1 MNGFKFTS
9 GHRKSFIYNVIE
21 MRIPRILFVV
31 SCVLFSN
38 ISSAQTI
45 PLDTAV
51 RTGVLPNGFTYYIRH
66 NGEPKNRV
74 FLYLVNNVGSVL
86 EDSNQQGLAHFM
98 EHMNFNGTTHF
109 PKNELVSYLQKSGVR
124 FGADL
129 NAYTSFDE
137 TIFQLPIPADDSS
150 ILQNGFQIMRDW
162 AQDATLDSVEIDK
175 ERGVVLEEERLGRG
189 ASERM
194 ERIYFPVL
202 LNQSRYAERLP
213 IGKVDILNNFPASA
227 IRSFHA
233 DWYRPDLQA
242 LVVVGDIDPLKTEAL
257 VKKLF
262 SDLKTPANEKPR
274 TKYTVPLTG
283 QNHFLQVTDKEMPQ
297 TVLQVLIKHKEEKL
311 ITEENY
317 LHSMQRD
324 LFNQMIAER
333 YAELAQMPA
342 LPYLEA
348 GADISGLLGGLD
360 AFTMEVA
367 IKQGKFKE
375 GFQTAWEL
383 VEKVKRFGFTQTEF
397 DRAKQNIL
405 SNLETAFKEKNKT
418 GSESFV
424 GEYQRL
430 FLNQEA
436 SPGITWEY
444 NFVKDHISQI
454 TLEEINNLVKEYI
467 RDQNRDILILA
478 PEKDKNTLPDSAT
491 VSNWINNISQEKLTA
506 FADKVSTQ
514 PLLSVKPVPG
524 RIIDKKPIASIGAT
538 ILTLSNGVHV
548 ILKPTDFKNDE
559 IRFAAFSPGGTSLYS
574 DANYVNAAN
583 AGVIAGFGIETFN
596 PVQLD
601 KMLAGKIFEVTPYI
615 GERTEG
621 IRGYSTPKDF
631 ETALQFLY
639 LRFTSPRKDPDL
651 FNNIV
656 TSTKEQLA
664 NRYSDPKNVFTDTV
678 NRILGN
684 YNYRRQPF
692 SEERLKQL
700 NLDKLYGIYKERFA
714 DASGFTFVFVGNFN
728 IDSIRP
734 LLEKYVGS
742 LPSLHKK
749 ETARDLG
756 IHVPSGRIT
765 REVFKGSENQATVK
779 MVFSGDY
786 MYSAENNMVLQA
798 IKEVLEIK
806 ITQHL
811 REDESEV
818 YSPSIQVA
826 YSKYPHA
833 RYAFTISFGCAPVN
847 VDHLMKGVVK
857 EMDTL
862 KKSGPTPEDL
872 DKFKAEYKR
881 VHELQMT
888 ENQSWLDYILGQ
900 DENREDFTQILN
912 YNQRINNITPV
923 MVQKAAQTYLSG
935 VNMLRFVLLPEKD
948 TK

>member
-1 MNGFKFTS
+1 
-9 GHRKSFIYNVIE
+9 
-21 MRIPRILFVV
+21 MRNRRILYTVICF
-31 SCVLFSN
+31 FN
-38 ISSAQTI
+38 INASLAQTI

-66 NGEPKNRV
+66 NEEPKNRV

-86 EDSNQQGLAHFM
+86 EDSSQQGLAHFM
-98 EHMNFNGTTHF
+98 EHMNFNGTIHY
-109 PKNELVSYLQKSGVR
+109 PKNELVNYLQKSGVR

-137 TIFQLPIPADDSS
+137 TVFQLPIPADDPS
-150 ILQNGFQIMRDW
+150 ILQNGFQIMREW
-162 AQDATLDSVEIDK
+162 AQNATLDSIEINK

-194 ERIYFPVL
+194 ERVYFPVL

-213 IGKVDILNNFPASA
+213 IGKVDILNNFPPSA
-227 IRSFHA
+227 IRRFHA

-242 LVVVGDIDPLKTEAL
+242 LVVVGDIDPVKTEAL
-257 VKKLF
+257 VKQLF
-262 SDLKTPANEKPR
+262 SDLKTPANEKTR

-283 QNHFLQVTDKEMPQ
+283 ENHFLQVTDKEMPQ
-297 TVLQVLIKHKEEKL
+297 TVMQILIKHKEEKL

-317 LHSMQRD
+317 LHSMRRD

-333 YAELAQMPA
+333 FAALAQMPG

-360 AFTMEVA
+360 AFTIEIA

-383 VEKVKRFGFTQTEF
+383 VEKVKRFGFTQTEME
-397 DRAKQNIL
+397 RAQQNIL
-405 SNLETAFKEKNKT
+405 SSLETAFKEKNKT

-436 SPGITWEY
+436 SPGIAWEY
-444 NFVKDHISQI
+444 DFVKNHIGQI

-506 FADKVSTQ
+506 FADEVSKQ
-514 PLLSVKPVPG
+514 PLLSVMPVPG
-524 RIIDKKPIASIGAT
+524 KVVGNKPITSIGASM
-538 ILTLSNGVHV
+538 LTLSNGVRV
-548 ILKPTDFKNDE
+548 ILKSTDFKNDE

-583 AGVIAGFGIETFN
+583 AGIIAGFGIETFN

-601 KMLAGKIFEVTPYI
+601 KMLAGRIFEVTPYI
-615 GERTEG
+615 GERSEG
-621 IRGYSTPKDF
+621 LQGYSTPKDF
-631 ETALQFLY
+631 ETALQLLY
-639 LRFTSPRKDPDL
+639 LRFTGPRKDPDL
-651 FNNIV
+651 FNNIIN
-656 TSTKEQLA
+656 STKEQLA
-664 NRYSDPKNVFTDTV
+664 NRYSDPKNVFNDTV
-678 NRILGN
+678 SRILGN

-700 NLDKLYGIYKERFA
+700 NLDKLYKIYSERFS

-728 IDSIRP
+728 TDSIRP
-734 LLEKYVGS
+734 LLEKYLGS

-749 ETARDLG
+749 ESARDLG
-756 IHVPSGRIT
+756 IHIPAGQIT
-765 REVFKGSENQATVK
+765 KKVFKGSENKATVK

-786 MYSAENNMVLQA
+786 IFSAENNIALQA

-818 YSPSIQVA
+818 YSPSVQVS
-826 YSKYPHA
+826 YNKYPRS
-833 RYAFTISFGCAPVN
+833 RYAFTIAFGCAPVN
-847 VDHLMKGVVK
+847 AEHLMKGVVK

-862 KKSGPTPEDL
+862 KKNGPTQEDL

-881 VHELQMT
+881 VHELQIT
-888 ENQSWLDYILGQ
+888 ENQSWLDYLINQ
-900 DENREDFTQILN
+900 YENQEDPAQTLS
-912 YNQRINNITPV
+912 YNQRLSSLTPAI
-923 MVQKAAQTYLSG
+923 VQKAAQTYLSG
-935 VNMLRFVLLPEKD
+935 ANALRFVLLPQQV

>member
-1 MNGFKFTS
+1 
-9 GHRKSFIYNVIE
+9 
-21 MRIPRILFVV
+21 MRIHRILYVV
-31 SCVLFSN
+31 SCIIYVN
-38 ISSAQTI
+38 TSSAQII
-45 PLDTAV
+45 PLDTTV
-51 RTGVLPNGFTYYIRH
+51 HTGVLPNGFTYYIRH
-66 NGEPKNRV
+66 NEEPKNRV
-74 FLYLVNNVGSVL
+74 YLYLINKVGSVL

-109 PKNELVSYLQKSGVR
+109 PKNELINYLQKSGVR

-129 NAYTSFDE
+129 NAYTDFDE
-137 TIFQLPIPADDSS
+137 TVFQLPLPADDPG

-162 AQDATLDSVEIDK
+162 AQDATLDSIEIDK

-194 ERIYFPVL
+194 ERVYFPVL

-213 IGKVDILNNFPASA
+213 IGKVDILTSFPPAA
-227 IRSFHA
+227 IRKFHS

-242 LVVVGDIDPLKTEAL
+242 LIVVGDIDPVKIEAL
-257 VKKLF
+257 VKQLF
-262 SDLKTPANEKPR
+262 SDLKTPAAEKTR

-283 QNHFLQVTDKEMPQ
+283 QNHFLLVTDKEMPQ
-297 TVLQVLIKHKEEKL
+297 TVLQVMIKHKEQKL
-311 ITEENY
+311 ITEDNY
-317 LHSMQRD
+317 IHSMRRD

-333 YAELAQMPA
+333 FAELSQMPN

-348 GADISGLLGGLD
+348 GADINGFLGGLD
-360 AFTMEVA
+360 AFSLEIA
-367 IKQGKFKE
+367 LKQGKFKE

-383 VEKVKRFGFTQTEF
+383 VEKVKRFGFTQTELE
-397 DRAKQNIL
+397 RAQRNIM
-405 SNLETAFKEKNKT
+405 SSLETAFKEKNKT
-418 GSESFV
+418 GSESLV

-436 SPGITWEY
+436 SPGIAWEY
-444 NFVKDHISQI
+444 DFVKNHINQI

-467 RDQNRDILILA
+467 REQDRDILILA
-478 PEKDKNTLPDSAT
+478 PEKDKSTLPDSAT
-491 VSNWINNISQEKLTA
+491 VTSWMNEASQKKLTA
-506 FADKVSTQ
+506 VADEVNNQ
-514 PLLSVKPVPG
+514 PLLAMMPVPG
-524 RIIDKKPIASIGAT
+524 KVIENKPVAAIGT
-538 ILTLSNGVHV
+538 SLLTLSNGIRV

-559 IRFAAFSPGGTSLYS
+559 IRFGAFSPGGTSVYA
-574 DANYVNAAN
+574 DASYVNASN
-583 AGVIAGFGIETFN
+583 AGLIAGFGVGNFN

-601 KMLAGKIFEVTPYI
+601 KMFAGKIFEVSPYI

-621 IRGYSTPKDF
+621 IHGYSTPKDF

-639 LRFTSPRKDPDL
+639 LRFTKPRKDPDL
-651 FNNIV
+651 YNNIIN
-656 TSTKEQLA
+656 STREQLA
-664 NRYSDPKNVFTDTV
+664 NRYSDPNEVFSDTV

-700 NLDKLYGIYKERFA
+700 SLDKMYNIYRERFS

-728 IDSIRP
+728 TDSIRP
-734 LLEKYVGS
+734 LLEKYLGS

-749 ETARDLG
+749 EAARDLG
-756 IHVPSGRIT
+756 IHIPGGQLTKKVL
-765 REVFKGSENQATVK
+765 KGSENKATVK
-779 MVFSGDY
+779 MVFSGGY
-786 MYSAENNMVLQA
+786 VYSGENNMVMQA
-798 IKEVLEIK
+798 VKEVLEIK
-806 ITQHL
+806 TTQHL

-833 RYAFTISFGCAPVN
+833 RYSFTVAFGCAPAN
-847 VDHLMKGVVK
+847 ADHLMKGVMK
-857 EMDTL
+857 EIDTL
-862 KKSGPTPEDL
+862 KKKGPTLEDL

-881 VHELQMT
+881 VHETQMT
-888 ENQSWLDYILGQ
+888 DNQSWLNYLLSQ
-900 DENREDFTQILN
+900 FENHEDFDQILN
-912 YNQRINNITPV
+912 YNQRVNSITQA

-935 VNMLRFVLLPEKD
+935 ANDLRFVLLPEKT

>member
-1 MNGFKFTS
+1 MADNSSKNEEL
-9 GHRKSFIYNVIE
+9 IN
-21 MRIPRILFVV
+21 MRNLRMLYAVFCFLFFN
-31 SCVLFSN
+31 STF
-38 ISSAQTI
+38 AQTI

-51 RTGVLPNGFTYYIRH
+51 HTGVLPNGFTYYIRH
-66 NGEPKNRV
+66 NEEPKNRV

-86 EDSNQQGLAHFM
+86 EDSSQQGLAHFM

-129 NAYTSFDE
+129 NAYTGFDE
-137 TIFQLPIPADDSS
+137 TVYQLPLPADDAS

-162 AQDATLDSVEIDK
+162 AQNATLDSIEIDK

-194 ERIYFPVL
+194 ERVYFPVL

-213 IGKVDILNNFPASA
+213 IGKVDILNNFPPSA
-227 IRSFHA
+227 IRRFHA
-233 DWYRPDLQA
+233 DWYRPNLQA
-242 LVVVGDIDPLKTEAL
+242 LVVVGDIDPEKTEAL
-257 VKKLF
+257 VKQLF
-262 SDLKTPANEKPR
+262 SDLKNPAGERAR

-297 TVLQVLIKHKEEKL
+297 TVLQVMIKHKDEKL

-317 LHSMQRD
+317 IHSMQRD

-333 YAELAQMPA
+333 FAAFAQTPN

-348 GADISGLLGGLD
+348 GADINGFLGGLD
-360 AFTMEVA
+360 AFSLEIA
-367 IKQGKFKE
+367 LKQGKFKE
-375 GFQTAWEL
+375 GFQAAWAL
-383 VEKVKRFGFTQTEF
+383 VEKVKRFGFTQTELE
-397 DRAKQNIL
+397 RAQQNYL
-405 SNLETAFKEKNKT
+405 SSLETAFREKNKT

-424 GEYQRL
+424 GEYQRH

-444 NFVKDHISQI
+444 NFAKNHVGDI
-454 TLEEINNLVKEYI
+454 TLEQINAIVKEYI
-467 RDQNRDILILA
+467 RDQDRDILILA
-478 PEKDKNTLPDSAT
+478 PEKDKNTLPDSST
-491 VSNWINNISQEKLTA
+491 VSSWINGVSQEKLTA
-506 FADKVSTQ
+506 FMDEVNKK
-514 PLLSVKPVPG
+514 PLLSSTPVPG
-524 RIIDKKPIASIGAT
+524 KVIDNKPIASIGVSV
-538 ILTLSNGVHV
+538 LTLSNGIRV
-548 ILKPTDFKNDE
+548 ILKSTDFKNDE

-574 DANYVNAAN
+574 DVNYVNAAN
-583 AGVIAGFGIETFN
+583 AGIIAGFGVGTFN

-601 KMLAGKIFEVTPYI
+601 KILTGRILEVTPYI

-621 IRGYSTPKDF
+621 FQGYSTPKDF
-631 ETALQFLY
+631 ETALQLLY
-639 LRFTSPRKDPDL
+639 LRFTSPRKDTDL
-651 FNNIV
+651 YNNIINNAR
-656 TSTKEQLA
+656 EELI

-692 SEERLKQL
+692 SENRLNQL
-700 NLDKLYGIYKERFA
+700 NLDKLYKIYRERFS
-714 DASGFTFVFVGNFN
+714 DASGFTFVFVGNFK
-728 IDSIRP
+728 IDSMRP
-734 LLEKYVGS
+734 LLEKYLGS
-742 LPSLHKK
+742 LPALHKK

-756 IHVPSGRIT
+756 IHIPTGQIT
-765 REVFKGSENQATVK
+765 RKVFKGSENKATVK

-786 MYSAENNMVLQA
+786 IFSAENNMTLQA

-818 YSPSIQVA
+818 YSPSVQVS
-826 YSKYPHA
+826 YSKYPRA
-833 RYAFTISFGCAPVN
+833 RFSFTIAFGCAPAN
-847 VDHLMKGVVK
+847 ADHLMKSVVK

-862 KKSGPTPEDL
+862 KKNGPTLEDL

-881 VHELQMT
+881 VHELQIR
-888 ENQSWLDYILGQ
+888 ENQSWLDYLLSQ
-900 DENREDFTQILN
+900 FENHDDPTLTLS
-912 YNQRINNITPV
+912 YNQRLNNLTPGI
-923 MVQKAAQTYLSG
+923 VQKAAQTYLSG
-935 VNMLRFVLLPEKD
+935 VNDLRFELLPEQT

>member
-1 MNGFKFTS
+1 MRN
-9 GHRKSFIYNVIE
+9 HRMLYAVF
-21 MRIPRILFVV
+21 
-31 SCVLFSN
+31 CVLFLHTT
-38 ISSAQTI
+38 SAQTI

-51 RTGVLPNGFTYYIRH
+51 RTGVLSNGFTYYIRH
-66 NGEPKNRV
+66 NEEPKNRV

-137 TIFQLPIPADDSS
+137 TVYQLPLPADDSS
-150 ILQNGFQIMRDW
+150 ILRNGFQIMRDW
-162 AQDATLDSVEIDK
+162 AQNATLDSIEINK

-202 LNQSRYAERLP
+202 LNQSRYAERNP
-213 IGKVDILNNFPASA
+213 IGKVDILNSFPPSA
-227 IRSFHA
+227 IRRFHA

-257 VKKLF
+257 VKLLF
-262 SDLKTPANEKPR
+262 SDLKNPSNEKVR

-297 TVLQVLIKHKEEKL
+297 TILQVMITHPEEKL

-317 LHSMQRD
+317 IHSMRRD

-333 YAELAQMPA
+333 FAELAQTPN

-348 GADISGLLGGLD
+348 GADLNGFVGGLD
-360 AFTMEVA
+360 AFSLEVA
-367 IKQGKFKE
+367 LKQGKYKE

-383 VEKVKRFGFTQTEF
+383 VEKVKRFGFTQTEL

-405 SNLETAFKEKNKT
+405 SSLETAFKEKNKT
-418 GSESFV
+418 GSEGFV
-424 GEYQRL
+424 GEYQKL

-444 NFVKDHISQI
+444 EFVKNHLNQI
-454 TLEEINNLVKEYI
+454 TLDEINGLAKEYI
-467 RDQNRDILILA
+467 RDQNRSILILA

-491 VSNWINNISQEKLTA
+491 VANWINEINQTKLTA
-506 FADKVSTQ
+506 FTDEVNNK
-514 PLLSVKPVPG
+514 PLLAVLPVAGKVISDKPVPAIG
-524 RIIDKKPIASIGAT
+524 VSII
-538 ILTLSNGVHV
+538 TLSNGIRV

-559 IRFAAFSPGGTSLYS
+559 IRFAAFSPGGSSLYS
-574 DANYVNAAN
+574 DSNYINAAN
-583 AGVIAGFGIETFN
+583 AGIIAGFGAGTFS

-601 KMLAGKIFEVTPYI
+601 KMLAGKIIEVTPFI
-615 GERTEG
+615 GERTQG
-621 IRGYSTPKDF
+621 VNGFSTPKDF
-631 ETALQFLY
+631 ETALQLLY
-639 LRFTSPRKDPDL
+639 LRFTSPRKDQDL
-651 FNNIV
+651 FNNIINNAREEL
-656 TSTKEQLA
+656 K
-664 NRYSDPKNVFTDTV
+664 NRYSDPDRVFADTV
-678 NRILGN
+678 SRILGN
-684 YNYRRQPF
+684 YNYRRLPF
-692 SEERLKQL
+692 SENRLNKL
-700 NLDKLYGIYKERFA
+700 NLDKLYKIYGERFS
-714 DASGFTFVFVGNFN
+714 DVSGFTFVFVGNFKV
-728 IDSIRP
+728 DSMR
-734 LLEKYVGS
+734 LFLEKYLGS

-749 ETARDLG
+749 ESARDLG
-756 IHVPSGRIT
+756 IHIPAGQMT
-765 REVFKGSENQATVK
+765 KKVFKGSENKATVK

-786 MYSAENNMVLQA
+786 IFSAENNMALQA
-798 IKEVLEIK
+798 VKEILEIK

-818 YSPSIQVA
+818 YSPSIQVN
-826 YSKYPHA
+826 YSKYPHS
-833 RYAFTISFGCAPVN
+833 RYSFTISFGCAPKN
-847 VDHLMKGVVK
+847 ADHLMKGVIK

-862 KKSGPTPEDL
+862 KKKGPTMEDL
-872 DKFKAEYKR
+872 EKFKAEYKR
-881 VHELQMT
+881 VHELQIR
-888 ENQSWLDYILGQ
+888 ENQSWVDYLLSQ
-900 DENREDFTQILN
+900 YENQEDPNQILT
-912 YNQRINNITPV
+912 YNQRVDNVTRA
-923 MVQKAAQTYLSG
+923 MVQKAAQTYLNG
-935 VNMLRFVLLPEKD
+935 VNDLRFVLLPEQM